1 MPFYELSEFIK
12 LSAVLNYQLCAIPK
26 NWDGVVN
33 AILGDHTVSP
43 EERAILKRTCEYL
56 FDAYGDRK
64 RLVGPLSVL
73 HPLRGT
79 AMLAQTSERS
89 SFLDLMVA
97 LLHDLFEDIE
107 PERSEKGSRSPLEK
121 ALGEVVEGMAPDDQW
136 YLIERVGWLTKRKG
150 EAYYPYIGRLLDH
163 AHGTP
168 EIVRVKLA
176 DRLDNTLDM
185 RMDMMDFL
193 EDTDGFEVI
202 FQILSGRFKAP
213 SRPEVPH
220 PPVGIFNGADR
231 LYQLF
236 KDSVLMS
243 LIRQKGAGKEDEV
256 VRTIFDQLA
265 GAGMREAQ
273 RIVLHIVE
281 HHLTANID
289 LRGLVLNTLDYIDR
303 GGIDRVTGP
312 ASGHSLDGLFV
323 SYFDDPSKEVRKKK
337 LGKLYLQKELMVQA
351 ALAFIAIFLSF
362 RDDPDFYI
370 RGVSED
376 GVKPDG

>member
-12 LSAVLNYQLCAIPK
+12 LSAYLNYQLCAVPK

-33 AILGDHTVSP
+33 AILGEHSIEP
-43 EERAILKRTCEYL
+43 EERDILKRTCKYL
-56 FDAYGDRK
+56 YGAYGERK
-64 RLVGPLSVL
+64 RLGGPLSVL

-79 AMLAQTSERS
+79 AMLAQASKRS

-107 PERSEKGSRSPLEK
+107 PERIGKGSRAHLKGKLKEI
-121 ALGEVVEGMAPDDQW
+121 VESLASDDQW
-136 YLIERVGWLTKRKG
+136 YLVERIEWLTKVKG
-150 EAYYPYIGRLLDH
+150 EAYYPYIGRMLSH
-163 AHGTP
+163 ADETP

-185 RMDMMDFL
+185 HMDMMDSL
-193 EDTDGFEVI
+193 EGKDGFEMT
-202 FQILSGRFKAP
+202 FRILSGRF
-213 SRPEVPH
+213 SRPARPESPH
-220 PPVGIFNGADR
+220 PPVGIFNGSYR

-243 LIRQKGAGKEDEV
+243 LIRQKGAEKEDEV
-256 VRTIFDQLA
+256 VGDIFAQLA
-265 GAGMREAQ
+265 GAGMREAE

-281 HHLTANID
+281 HHIEADVD
-289 LRGLVLNTLDYIDR
+289 LRGLVLDTLDYIDQ
-303 GGIDRVTGP
+303 GGIDRVTGKI
-312 ASGHSLDGLFV
+312 SGHVLDGFII

-337 LGKLYLQKELMVQA
+337 LAGLYKQKELMIRA

-376 GVKPDG
+376 GVKPDN